1 MKKTIQ
7 IRKITGAS
15 LFIIIILFVS
25 LFIGTNGAAF
35 AVTVD
40 SDVYADLMQMTI
52 DGKKFDVA
60 DYPADENGETRM
72 LSFIEYGYS
81 YDDAARDKF
90 ALFAYVYNPKKNVV
104 ATSGQNKIQLASA
117 YDAAGNATEYTKY
130 RARLRRKPKHRKHVE
145 MRGKRYDRNRRAGT
159 QPYILPHRTL

>member
-1 MKKTIQ
+1 MNNQAK

-25 LFIGTNGAAF
+25 LFIGTNGAAY
-35 AVTVD
+35 AMTVD

-81 YDDAARDKF
+81 FDETARDKF
-90 ALFAYVYNPKKNVV
+90 ALFVYVYNPKKILSRLPGKTKFNLPVL
-104 ATSGQNKIQLASA
+104 TTQ
-117 YDAAGNATEYTKY
+117 AAMQPNT
-130 RARLRRKPKHRKHVE
+130 
-145 MRGKRYDRNRRAGT
+145 RNT
-159 QPYILPHRTL
+159 V